1 MLIRTIIFL
10 LYSHLVPSLV
20 AFKILLSIVLI
31 GKACQY
37 VREAGLLDR
46 LLKKKSDPPKF
57 TETASSS
64 SSTSAPPPTK
74 AASEPHKQ
82 TTAAPPTIADLRM
95 PSCDPGL
102 ALPLSPTTLQSF
114 SSSNLLASDS
124 SISILSRHVEA
135 GEAVRRPK
143 GAVSQKSQPTDIS
156 EIDRY
161 TLCGNRIV

>member
-20 AFKILLSIVLI
+20 AFKILLSIVLM

-57 TETASSS
+57 TETTSST

-82 TTAAPPTIADLRM
+82 TLRM

-124 SISILSRHVEA
+124 SISVLSRHVEA

-143 GAVSQKSQPTDIS
+143 GAVSPKAQPTDIS